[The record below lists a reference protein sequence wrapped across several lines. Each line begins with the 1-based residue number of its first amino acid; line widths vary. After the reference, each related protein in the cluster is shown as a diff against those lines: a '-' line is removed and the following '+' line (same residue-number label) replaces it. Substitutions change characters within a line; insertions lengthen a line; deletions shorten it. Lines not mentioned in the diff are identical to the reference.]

1 MISNKFEELMKR
13 RKEKGLEKQE
23 QKVSYELQ
31 PLKKE
36 IIVLDESDLPF
47 DAYTGD
53 TKLDNFLHQKKL
65 ELKRL
70 ILTANLESG
79 KILLEIQKEL
89 EKTSISFNQWLK
101 DNDINKSTAFRQK
114 RRYELFEMAPEENK
128 KGVAALT
135 EREVALFYQNREK
148 WLELVKQGLDK
159 KTIFNQLSSI
169 KNEFLLQEPKEK
181 VSLETLIFENS
192 SFIFEK
198 ISGLEKL
205 NGIED
210 NKKEKIAYHLEKLKT
225 LLEG

>member
-1 MISNKFEELMKR
+1 VISNKFEELMKR

>member
-1 MISNKFEELMKR
+1 MKR